1 MILRVILY
9 QGGKQMKKNLMFAA
23 ALILMLCVLF
33 LNSGYASAKKNLETQ
48 KDKVSYSVGWDI
60 GNNLKR
66 QSIDVD
72 ADIMSAGIKDA
83 LSGSKPLLTDD
94 ERNQVMMSFQKDL
107 QDKQMKAKSETGE
120 KNKNS
125 GEEFLAKNKKI
136 ESVKVTSS
144 GLQYKIIKQGTGEK
158 PKSNDTVTVNYEG
171 RLIDGTVFD
180 SSYKR
185 GQPATFAVGGVIAGW
200 TEALQ
205 LMKVGSKYELFIPS
219 NLAYGERGVG
229 ADIGPNSA
237 LIFTVELISIKKP

>member
-1 MILRVILY
+1 
-9 QGGKQMKKNLMFAA
+9 MKKNLMFAV
-23 ALILMLCVLF
+23 ALSFILCVLF
-33 LNSGYASAKKNLETQ
+33 LSPGYAAKNLETQ
-48 KDKVSYSVGWDI
+48 KDKASYSVGWDI

-66 QSIDVD
+66 QSIDID

-94 ERNQVMMSFQKDL
+94 ERNQVMMSFQKDM
-107 QDKQMKAKSETGE
+107 QDKQMKLRSETGE
-120 KNKNS
+120 KNKKA

-136 ESVKVTSS
+136 EGVKVTSS

-219 NLAYGERGVG
+219 NLAYGERGTG
-229 ADIGPNSA
+229 ADIGPNSV